1 MTQDNKLPTQEKDGT
16 VKHLTRLFSRCA
28 DECPDATFQLD
39 RSEVDGPGW
48 ISRQFT
54 TSPEGLANGAQWA
67 MDWNSAGWNIYVGE
81 NPRKAG
87 LDPNKSATDNDVMCS
102 FFSFADLDTQA
113 SIDIATEGMPIKNT
127 ATTNTGTIPSRRVH
141 LHWEHENPI
150 YNLEAWKQTQIGL
163 ANYFKGDKVIDPRR
177 ILRLAGCISYPTKK
191 KVAKGYVAELVTF
204 HTEFDGEERDLV
216 DTVHMHNEY
225 AGSPAASVTPG
236 REGSTGGLGL
246 PTSSPGVELQKTLEA
261 IQEGTWH
268 NAVRDQVASWVAL
281 GWPAD
286 AIRLSCFAFTQPGYT
301 NEDTG
306 REVDAMLR
314 GAVKKGYA
322 PVETVENPQ
331 NKAAWDSMVAKQDGP
346 PVVID
351 HDTGEVVEDDYD
363 PNRNSL
369 AAWLKMKLPPRDYT
383 LGKIMCTT
391 SRWLLYGQTGLGKT
405 LFVFNMT
412 AAVAAGKPFL
422 GWAGGK
428 QRRVLYLDGE
438 MPKETFKERMEQIAE
453 IYEPNIPFFG
463 LNRDQLGDEGMPPL
477 NTDVGEAWLIK
488 QIDRYKPDL
497 IVFDSIMCLLQGN
510 MKEEEPWEPVKAM
523 IRRITSL
530 RIAQIW
536 MDHAGHNSTKAYGTS
551 TKMWEM
557 DTVIRLER
565 RENNDPGFKI
575 EFEKARLRTDN
586 NMVEFIPQNVAL
598 IENQWHHE
606 DVVEGNGSKKADLKV
621 NIVDAINNLADT
633 KRLGLDG
640 KAVVATTMD
649 QVRDQL
655 KVRGYLDVNDQGNL
669 TQAVMTRFSRAKDDL
684 LAQGKIAIHSKAVW
698 VIPKGLGL

>member
-1 MTQDNKLPTQEKDGT
+1 MPTQEKDGT

-48 ISRQFT
+48 ISRQFA

-102 FFSFADLDTQA
+102 FFSFADLDTQE

-150 YNLEAWKQTQIGL
+150 YNMAAWKQTQIGL

-177 ILRLAGCISYPTKK
+177 ILRLAGCISYPTQK

-236 REGSTGGLGL
+236 REGSTGRLGL
-246 PTSSPGVELQKTLEA
+246 PTSSPGVELHKTLEA
-261 IQEGTWH
+261 IQDGNWH
-268 NAVRDQVASWVAL
+268 DAVRDQVASWVAL

-286 AIRLSCFAFTQPGYT
+286 AIRLSSFAFTQPGYT
-301 NEDTG
+301 NEDTA
-306 REVDAMLR
+306 REVDTMIR
-314 GAVKKGYA
+314 GAHDKGYA
-322 PVETVENPQ
+322 PVETVESPE
-331 NKAAWDSMVAKQDGP
+331 NKAAWESMVAKQDGP

-463 LNRDQLGDEGMPPL
+463 LNRDKLGDEGMPPL
-477 NTDVGEAWLIK
+477 NTDEGEAWLIK
-488 QIDRYKPDL
+488 QIDKFKPDL

-536 MDHAGHNSTKAYGTS
+536 MDHAGHNATKAYGTS

-557 DTVIRLER
+557 DTVVRLER
-565 RENNDPGFKI
+565 RDNNEPGFKI
-575 EFEKARLRTDN
+575 EFEKARLRTDK

-606 DVVEGNGSKKADLKV
+606 DAIEGNGSKKATMQSDIMDALH
-621 NIVDAINNLADT
+621 NITATAAGVS
-633 KRLGLDG
+633 RLGLDG
-640 KAVVATTMD
+640 KAVKATNINK
-649 QVRDQL
+649 VRDLMKTRNHIQT
-655 KVRGYLDVNDQGNL
+655 NDKGNL
-669 TQAVMTRFSRAKDDL
+669 TSAASTQFFRAKKDL
-684 LAQGKIAIHSKAVW
+684 IDGKKIAMEGDAVW
-698 VIPKGLGL
+698 AITKGLDL